1 MSIRPVHY
9 IIAALVVLLAMS
21 ITIGVSMVRSRDRI
35 IASKDQSIAH
45 GAEIA
50 RARLESGQAL
60 ACYLEE
66 QRLRSLQRIA
76 DIEQLKAQ
84 LNAPRNPRPAPR
96 SKRELRDS
104 FHRAIDAR

>member
-50 RARLESGQAL
+50 RARLEMDSTEA
-60 ACYLEE
+60 A
-66 QRLRSLQRIA
+66 RI
-76 DIEQLKAQ
+76 ERERQ
-84 LNAPRNPRPAPR
+84 R
-96 SKRELRDS
+96 SKVLEAEYERLKTINTNLPIPKAPKTSKAMHEAILR
-104 FHRAIDAR
+104 AAKTE